1 MEYLG
6 QVHLFAT
13 SGGIADMLGD
23 GCEEGVALTEVFQA
37 VSDAVRVHQVSII
50 AGKNMAVFCPLDFIQ
65 LFVIIRWFG
74 STIGWTSGCRK
85 ICANCR

>member
-13 SGGIADMLGD
+13 SGGIADMRRD
-23 GCEEGVALTEVFQA
+23 GCEDGIALTEVFQA

-50 AGKNMAVFCPLDFIQ
+50 AGKNIAVFCPLVFIQ
-65 LFVIIRWFG
+65 LFVIIRWIG
-74 STIGWTSGCRK
+74 NTIGCTSSCRK
-85 ICANCR
+85 ICDNCI